1 MLIHIYIM
9 YSMDVK
15 KIKKYKV
22 GIDSETEAISMVTEP
37 AIESDFVFLSKDKA
51 IVKEAFSNDEK
62 HMVYGAVLRPDFPI
76 YRNDGENEY
85 YLEFTSESI
94 ERMARDYMM
103 NYRQGNVTIQHE
115 EYANE
120 VFMVESWIKQDMDK
134 DKSVSV
140 GLDKSLPIG
149 TWFCGFYVNNN
160 DVWERIKSGELK
172 GFSVEAMIDLEDFA
186 KVKKEDAFEMNES
199 FWSKLKSIVNEALGK
214 KEEKMEVNEPQP
226 TEPQPTVQEPKV
238 DEPIVTEPQQTVVEE
253 PKPTEPQP
261 TVQEPKVDEPQTTEP
276 QPTVVEEPKP
286 TEPQQTVQEPK
297 VDDPKTN
304 EPKVDEP
311 KPNEPNVD
319 DGKHLNDLIASL
331 REEISALKE
340 ANTVLVEKVNDL
352 GKMPSANPINV
363 NGQNG
368 TPSTYSSWRDMMA
381 KMI

>member
-1 MLIHIYIM
+1 
-9 YSMDVK
+9 MDVK

-51 IVKEAFSNDEK
+51 IVKEAFSTDEK

-160 DVWERIKSGELK
+160 DIWERIKSGELK

-186 KVKKEDAFEMNES
+186 KVKKEDEFEMNES

-214 KEEKMEVNEPQP
+214 KEEKMEVNEPQVN
-226 TEPQPTVQEPKV
+226 EPQPTVQEPKV
-238 DEPIVTEPQQTVVEE
+238 DD

-261 TVQEPKVDEPQTTEP
+261 T
-276 QPTVVEEPKP
+276 EPKP
-286 TEPQQTVQEPK
+286 TEPK
-297 VDDPKTN
+297 VDDPKPTEPQPTEPKPT
-304 EPKVDEP
+304 EPKVDDP
-311 KPNEPNVD
+311 KPNEPTEPKVD
-319 DGKHLNDLIASL
+319 DGNHLNDLIASL
-331 REEISALKE
+331 REEISALKD

-381 KMI
+381 TMI

>member
-1 MLIHIYIM
+1 MATR
-9 YSMDVK
+9 

-37 AIESDFVFLSKDKA
+37 AIESDFVFFSKDKD
-51 IVKEAFSNDEK
+51 IVKEAFSSDEK

-76 YRNDGENEY
+76 YRYDGENEY

-160 DVWERIKSGELK
+160 DIWERIKSGELK

-186 KVKKEDAFEMNES
+186 KVKKEDEFEMNET
-199 FWSKLKSIVNEALGK
+199 FWDKLKTIVNDALGK
-214 KEEKMEVNEPQP
+214 KEEKMEEQPIVNEP
-226 TEPQPTVQEPKV
+226 TV
-238 DEPIVTEPQQTVVEE
+238 
-253 PKPTEPQP
+253 
-261 TVQEPKVDEPQTTEP
+261 TEP

-286 TEPQQTVQEPK
+286 SEPTVVEEPKPTVEEPK
-297 VDDPKTN
+297 VEE
-304 EPKVDEP
+304 EPKKEEPKPTEEP
-311 KPNEPNVD
+311 KPND
-319 DGKHLNDLIASL
+319 DGNHLNDLIASL

-340 ANTVLVEKVNDL
+340 ANTVLAEKVNDL

-363 NGQNG
+363 NGKNG

-381 KMI
+381 NMI

>member
-51 IVKEAFSNDEK
+51 IVKEAFSTDEK

-186 KVKKEDAFEMNES
+186 KVKKEDEFEMNES

-226 TEPQPTVQEPKV
+226 T
-238 DEPIVTEPQQTVVEE
+238 VTEPQQTVQEPQTTEPKVVDEPKVDDPKTTEPTVQEPQTTE
-253 PKPTEPQP
+253 PKPT
-261 TVQEPKVDEPQTTEP
+261 EPKVDEPQTT
-276 QPTVVEEPKP
+276 EPKP

-297 VDDPKTN
+297 VD
-304 EPKVDEP
+304 EP
-311 KPNEPNVD
+311 KPNEPQTTEPKVD
-319 DGKHLNDLIASL
+319 DVNHINDLITSL

>member
-1 MLIHIYIM
+1 
-9 YSMDVK
+9 MDVK

-76 YRNDGENEY
+76 YRNDGEHEY

-186 KVKKEDAFEMNES
+186 KVKKEDEFEMNES
-199 FWSKLKSIVNEALGK
+199 FWDKLKSIVNEALGK
-214 KEEKMEVNEPQP
+214 KEEKMEVNEPQV
-226 TEPQPTVQEPKV
+226 TEPQQTVQEPKV
-238 DEPIVTEPQQTVVEE
+238 DEPIVTEPQPTVVEE
-253 PKPTEPQP
+253 PKQTEPQP
-261 TVQEPKVDEPQTTEP
+261 TVQEPK
-276 QPTVVEEPKP
+276 PT
-286 TEPQQTVQEPK
+286 EPK

-304 EPKVDEP
+304 EPTVQEP
-311 KPNEPNVD
+311 KVD
-319 DGKHLNDLIASL
+319 DGNHLNDLIASL

-340 ANTVLVEKVNDL
+340 ANNVLVEKVNDL

-381 KMI
+381 TMI

>member
-1 MLIHIYIM
+1 MTTR
-9 YSMDVK
+9 

-37 AIESDFVFLSKDKA
+37 AIESDFVFFSKDKD
-51 IVKEAFSNDEK
+51 IVKEAFSSDEK

-76 YRNDGENEY
+76 YRYDGENEY

-160 DVWERIKSGELK
+160 DIWERIKSGELK

-186 KVKKEDAFEMNES
+186 KVKKEDEFEMNET
-199 FWSKLKSIVNEALGK
+199 FWDKLKTIVNEALGK
-214 KEEKMEVNEPQP
+214 KEEKMEEQPIVNEPQP
-226 TEPQPTVQEPKV
+226 TVV
-238 DEPIVTEPQQTVVEE
+238 DEPKPTVVEE
-253 PKPTEPQP
+253 PKPSE
-261 TVQEPKVDEPQTTEP
+261 
-276 QPTVVEEPKP
+276 PTVVEEPKP
-286 TEPQQTVQEPK
+286 TVEEPK
-297 VDDPKTN
+297 VEE
-304 EPKVDEP
+304 EPKKEEPKPTEEP
-311 KPNEPNVD
+311 KPND
-319 DGKHLNDLIASL
+319 DGNHLNDLIASL

-363 NGQNG
+363 NGKNG
-368 TPSTYSSWRDMMA
+368 TPSTYSTWRDMMA
-381 KMI
+381 NMI

>member
-1 MLIHIYIM
+1 
-9 YSMDVK
+9 MDVK

-51 IVKEAFSNDEK
+51 IVKEAFSTDEK

-186 KVKKEDAFEMNES
+186 KVKKEDEFEMNES

-214 KEEKMEVNEPQP
+214 KEEKMEVNEPTV

-238 DEPIVTEPQQTVVEE
+238 DEPIVS
-253 PKPTEPQP
+253 EPQP
-261 TVQEPKVDEPQTTEP
+261 TVQEPQPTEP
-276 QPTVVEEPKP
+276 QPTVVDEPKVDDPKP
-286 TEPQQTVQEPK
+286 TEPTVQEPK
-297 VDDPKTN
+297 VDDGN
-304 EPKVDEP
+304 
-311 KPNEPNVD
+311 
-319 DGKHLNDLIASL
+319 HLNDLIASL
-331 REEISALKE
+331 REEISALKD

-381 KMI
+381 TMI

>member
-1 MLIHIYIM
+1 MTTR
-9 YSMDVK
+9 

-37 AIESDFVFLSKDKA
+37 AIESDFVFFSKDKD
-51 IVKEAFSNDEK
+51 IVKEAFSSDEK

-76 YRNDGENEY
+76 YRYDGENEY

-149 TWFCGFYVNNN
+149 TWFCGFYVNNH

-186 KVKKEDAFEMNES
+186 KVKKEDEFEMNET
-199 FWSKLKSIVNEALGK
+199 FWDKLKTIVNEALGK
-214 KEEKMEVNEPQP
+214 KEEKMEEQPIVNEPQP
-226 TEPQPTVQEPKV
+226 TAV
-238 DEPIVTEPQQTVVEE
+238 
-253 PKPTEPQP
+253 
-261 TVQEPKVDEPQTTEP
+261 TEP

-286 TEPQQTVQEPK
+286 SEPTVVEEPK
-297 VDDPKTN
+297 KDE
-304 EPKVDEP
+304 EPKAEEEPKKEEPKPTEEP
-311 KPNEPNVD
+311 KPND
-319 DGKHLNDLIASL
+319 DGNHLNDLIASL

-363 NGQNG
+363 NGKNG

-381 KMI
+381 NMI

>member
-1 MLIHIYIM
+1 MTTR
-9 YSMDVK
+9 

-37 AIESDFVFLSKDKA
+37 AIESDFVFFSKDKD
-51 IVKEAFSNDEK
+51 IVKEALSSDEK

-76 YRNDGENEY
+76 YRYDGENEY

-160 DVWERIKSGELK
+160 DIWERIKSGELK

-186 KVKKEDAFEMNES
+186 KVKKEDEFEMNET
-199 FWSKLKSIVNEALGK
+199 FWDKLKTIVNEALGK
-214 KEEKMEVNEPQP
+214 KEEKMEEQP
-226 TEPQPTVQEPKV
+226 
-238 DEPIVTEPQQTVVEE
+238 IVEE
-253 PKPTEPQP
+253 PTVTE
-261 TVQEPKVDEPQTTEP
+261 
-276 QPTVVEEPKP
+276 PTVVEEPKP
-286 TEPQQTVQEPK
+286 TEEPTVVEETKP
-297 VDDPKTN
+297 T
-304 EPKVDEP
+304 VDEP
-311 KPNEPNVD
+311 KVEEEPKKEEPKPTEEQKPND
-319 DGKHLNDLIASL
+319 DGNHLNDLIASL

-363 NGQNG
+363 NGKNG

-381 KMI
+381 NMI

>member
-1 MLIHIYIM
+1 MTTR
-9 YSMDVK
+9 

-37 AIESDFVFLSKDKA
+37 AIESDFVFFSKDKD
-51 IVKEAFSNDEK
+51 IVKEAFSSDEK

-76 YRNDGENEY
+76 YRYDGENEY

-160 DVWERIKSGELK
+160 DIWERIKSGELK

-186 KVKKEDAFEMNES
+186 KVKKEDEFEMNET
-199 FWSKLKSIVNEALGK
+199 FWDKLKTIVNEALGK
-214 KEEKMEVNEPQP
+214 KEEKMEEQPIVNEPQP
-226 TEPQPTVQEPKV
+226 TAV
-238 DEPIVTEPQQTVVEE
+238 
-253 PKPTEPQP
+253 
-261 TVQEPKVDEPQTTEP
+261 TEP

-286 TEPQQTVQEPK
+286 SEPTVVEEPKKDEEPK
-297 VDDPKTN
+297 VEE
-304 EPKVDEP
+304 EPKKEEPKPTEEP
-311 KPNEPNVD
+311 KPND
-319 DGKHLNDLIASL
+319 DGNHLNDLIASL

-340 ANTVLVEKVNDL
+340 ANTVLAEKVNDL

-363 NGQNG
+363 NGKNG

-381 KMI
+381 NMI

>member
-1 MLIHIYIM
+1 MFIHIYIM

-51 IVKEAFSNDEK
+51 IVKEAFSTDEK

-76 YRNDGENEY
+76 YRNDGEHEY

-160 DVWERIKSGELK
+160 EIWERIKSKELK

-186 KVKKEDAFEMNES
+186 KVKKEDEFEMNES

-214 KEEKMEVNEPQP
+214 KEEKMEVNEPQV
-226 TEPQPTVQEPKV
+226 TEPQQTVQEPKV
-238 DEPIVTEPQQTVVEE
+238 DEPIVTEPQQTVQEPQTTEPQTTE
-253 PKPTEPQP
+253 PKPTEPKPTEPKVDEPKTNEP
-261 TVQEPKVDEPQTTEP
+261 TVQEPKVD
-276 QPTVVEEPKP
+276 
-286 TEPQQTVQEPK
+286 
-297 VDDPKTN
+297 
-304 EPKVDEP
+304 
-311 KPNEPNVD
+311 
-319 DGKHLNDLIASL
+319 DGNHLNDLIASL

-340 ANTVLVEKVNDL
+340 ANNVLVEKVNDL

>member
-1 MLIHIYIM
+1 MFIHIYIM

-120 VFMVESWIKQDMDK
+120 VFMVESWIKQDMEK

-186 KVKKEDAFEMNES
+186 KVKKEDEFEMNET
-199 FWSKLKSIVNEALGK
+199 FWDKLKSIVNEALGK
-214 KEEKMEVNEPQP
+214 KEEKMEVNEPQVN
-226 TEPQPTVQEPKV
+226 EPQQTVQEPKV
-238 DEPIVTEPQQTVVEE
+238 NEPQVTEPQQTVVEE
-253 PKPTEPQP
+253 PKPTETQP
-261 TVQEPKVDEPQTTEP
+261 TVQEPQTTEP
-276 QPTVVEEPKP
+276 KP
-286 TEPQQTVQEPK
+286 TEPK

-304 EPKVDEP
+304 EPTVQEP
-311 KPNEPNVD
+311 KVD
-319 DGKHLNDLIASL
+319 DGNHINDLIASL

-340 ANTVLVEKVNDL
+340 ANNVLVEKVNDL

>member
-1 MLIHIYIM
+1 MTTR
-9 YSMDVK
+9 

-37 AIESDFVFLSKDKA
+37 AIESDFVFFSKDKD
-51 IVKEAFSNDEK
+51 IVKEAFSSDEK

-76 YRNDGENEY
+76 YRYDGENEY

-140 GLDKSLPIG
+140 GLDKSLPVG

-160 DVWERIKSGELK
+160 DIWERIKSGELK

-186 KVKKEDAFEMNES
+186 KVKKEDEFEMNET
-199 FWSKLKSIVNEALGK
+199 FWDKLKTIVNEALGK
-214 KEEKMEVNEPQP
+214 KEEKMEEQPIVNEPQP
-226 TEPQPTVQEPKV
+226 TA
-238 DEPIVTEPQQTVVEE
+238 VTEPQQTVVEE
-253 PKPTEPQP
+253 PKPSE
-261 TVQEPKVDEPQTTEP
+261 
-276 QPTVVEEPKP
+276 PTVVEEPKP
-286 TEPQQTVQEPK
+286 TVTEEPK
-297 VDDPKTN
+297 VEE
-304 EPKVDEP
+304 EPKPTEPKQTEEP
-311 KPNEPNVD
+311 KPND
-319 DGKHLNDLIASL
+319 DGNHLNDLMASL

-363 NGQNG
+363 NGKNG

-381 KMI
+381 NMI

>member
-1 MLIHIYIM
+1 MARYN
-9 YSMDVK
+9 
-15 KIKKYKV
+15 KIKRVKV
-22 GIDSETEAISMVTEP
+22 GVNSETDAISLVTEP

-51 IVKEAFSNDEK
+51 IVKEAFSTDEK

-186 KVKKEDAFEMNES
+186 KVKKEDEFEMNES

-214 KEEKMEVNEPQP
+214 KEEKMEVNEPQV
-226 TEPQPTVQEPKV
+226 TEPQQTVQEPKV
-238 DEPIVTEPQQTVVEE
+238 DEPQVTEPQQTVVEE

-261 TVQEPKVDEPQTTEP
+261 TVQETQTTEP
-276 QPTVVEEPKP
+276 QQ
-286 TEPQQTVQEPK
+286 TEQ
-297 VDDPKTN
+297 
-304 EPKVDEP
+304 KVDEP
-311 KPNEPNVD
+311 KPNEPTVQEPKVD
-319 DGKHLNDLIASL
+319 DGNHLNDLIASL

-340 ANTVLVEKVNDL
+340 ANNVLVEKVNDL

>member
-1 MLIHIYIM
+1 
-9 YSMDVK
+9 MDVK

-160 DVWERIKSGELK
+160 DIWERIKSGELK

-214 KEEKMEVNEPQP
+214 KEEKMEVNEPQV

-238 DEPIVTEPQQTVVEE
+238 DEPIVTEPQPTVQEPHTTEPKVDD
-253 PKPTEPQP
+253 PKPT
-261 TVQEPKVDEPQTTEP
+261 EPKVDEPKQT
-276 QPTVVEEPKP
+276 
-286 TEPQQTVQEPK
+286 EPK

-304 EPKVDEP
+304 EPTVQEP
-311 KPNEPNVD
+311 KVD

>member
-1 MLIHIYIM
+1 
-9 YSMDVK
+9 MDVK
-15 KIKKYKV
+15 KIKKYRV

-51 IVKEAFSNDEK
+51 IVKEAFSTDEK

-160 DVWERIKSGELK
+160 DIWERIKSGELK

-186 KVKKEDAFEMNES
+186 KVKKEDEFEMNET
-199 FWSKLKSIVNEALGK
+199 FWDKLKTIVNEALGK
-214 KEEKMEVNEPQP
+214 KEEKMEVNEPQVN
-226 TEPQPTVQEPKV
+226 EPQPTVQEPKV
-238 DEPIVTEPQQTVVEE
+238 DGPIVTEPQQTVVEE
-253 PKPTEPQP
+253 PKVQEPQQTVQEPQPTEPKVDDPKPNEP
-261 TVQEPKVDEPQTTEP
+261 TVQEPKVDD
-276 QPTVVEEPKP
+276 V
-286 TEPQQTVQEPK
+286 
-297 VDDPKTN
+297 N
-304 EPKVDEP
+304 
-311 KPNEPNVD
+311 
-319 DGKHLNDLIASL
+319 HLNDLIASL
-331 REEISALKE
+331 REEISALKD
-340 ANTVLVEKVNDL
+340 ANNVLVEKVNGL
-352 GKMPSANPINV
+352 GKMPSASPINV

-368 TPSTYSSWRDMMA
+368 TPSTYSAWRDMMA

>member
-1 MLIHIYIM
+1 MTTR
-9 YSMDVK
+9 

-37 AIESDFVFLSKDKA
+37 AIESDFVFFSKDKD
-51 IVKEAFSNDEK
+51 IVKEAFSSDEK

-76 YRNDGENEY
+76 YRYDGENEY

-160 DVWERIKSGELK
+160 DIWERIKSGELK

-186 KVKKEDAFEMNES
+186 KVKKEDEFEMNET
-199 FWSKLKSIVNEALGK
+199 FWDKLKTIVNEALGK
-214 KEEKMEVNEPQP
+214 KEEKMEEQPIVEEPK
-226 TEPQPTVQEPKV
+226 PTVEEPKPSEPTAV
-238 DEPIVTEPQQTVVEE
+238 EEPKPSEEPIVVEE
-253 PKPTEPQP
+253 PKPTVE
-261 TVQEPKVDEPQTTEP
+261 EPKVEEEPKK
-276 QPTVVEEPKP
+276 EEPKP
-286 TEPQQTVQEPK
+286 TE
-297 VDDPKTN
+297 
-304 EPKVDEP
+304 EP
-311 KPNEPNVD
+311 KPND
-319 DGKHLNDLIASL
+319 DGNHLNDLIASL

-340 ANTVLVEKVNDL
+340 ANTVLAEKVNDL

-363 NGQNG
+363 NGKNG

-381 KMI
+381 NMI

>member
-1 MLIHIYIM
+1 MTTR
-9 YSMDVK
+9 

-37 AIESDFVFLSKDKA
+37 AIESDFVFFSKDKD
-51 IVKEAFSNDEK
+51 IVKEAFSSDEK

-76 YRNDGENEY
+76 YRYDGENEY

-160 DVWERIKSGELK
+160 DIWERIKSGELK

-186 KVKKEDAFEMNES
+186 KVKKEDEFEMNET
-199 FWSKLKSIVNEALGK
+199 FWDKLKTIVNEALGK
-214 KEEKMEVNEPQP
+214 KEEKMEEQPIVNEPQP
-226 TEPQPTVQEPKV
+226 TAV
-238 DEPIVTEPQQTVVEE
+238 
-253 PKPTEPQP
+253 
-261 TVQEPKVDEPQTTEP
+261 TEP

-286 TEPQQTVQEPK
+286 SEEPTVVEEPKPTVEEPK
-297 VDDPKTN
+297 VEE
-304 EPKVDEP
+304 EPKKEEPKPTEEP
-311 KPNEPNVD
+311 KPND
-319 DGKHLNDLIASL
+319 DGNHLNDLIASL

-340 ANTVLVEKVNDL
+340 ANTVLAEKVNDL

-363 NGQNG
+363 NGKNG

-381 KMI
+381 NMI

>member
-1 MLIHIYIM
+1 MFRYIYSI

-51 IVKEAFSNDEK
+51 IVKEAFSSDEK

-186 KVKKEDAFEMNES
+186 KVKKEDEFEMNES

-214 KEEKMEVNEPQP
+214 KEEKMEVNEPQV
-226 TEPQPTVQEPKV
+226 TEPQQTVQEPKV
-238 DEPIVTEPQQTVVEE
+238 DEPIVTEPQQTVVDE
-253 PKPTEPQP
+253 PKVQEPQTTEPQQTDPKVDDPKPNEP
-261 TVQEPKVDEPQTTEP
+261 TVQEPKVE
-276 QPTVVEEPKP
+276 
-286 TEPQQTVQEPK
+286 
-297 VDDPKTN
+297 
-304 EPKVDEP
+304 
-311 KPNEPNVD
+311 
-319 DGKHLNDLIASL
+319 DGNHINDLIASL

-340 ANTVLVEKVNDL
+340 ANNVLVEKVNDL

>member
-51 IVKEAFSNDEK
+51 IVKEAFSSDEK

-160 DVWERIKSGELK
+160 EIWERIKSGELK

-186 KVKKEDAFEMNES
+186 KVKKEDEFEMNES
-199 FWSKLKSIVNEALGK
+199 FWDKLKSIVNEALGK
-214 KEEKMEVNEPQP
+214 KEEKMEVNEPQVN
-226 TEPQPTVQEPKV
+226 EPQPTVQEPKV
-238 DEPIVTEPQQTVVEE
+238 DEPIVTEPQTTE

-261 TVQEPKVDEPQTTEP
+261 TVQEPKPTEP
-276 QPTVVEEPKP
+276 QPTEPKQ
-286 TEPQQTVQEPK
+286 TETK
-297 VDDPKTN
+297 VD

-311 KPNEPNVD
+311 KPTEPKVD
-319 DGKHLNDLIASL
+319 DVNHINDLIASL
-331 REEISALKE
+331 KEEISALKE
-340 ANTVLVEKVNDL
+340 ANNVLVEKMNDL
-352 GKMPSANPINV
+352 GKMPSASPINV

>member
-1 MLIHIYIM
+1 MFIHIYIM

-214 KEEKMEVNEPQP
+214 KEEKMEVNEPQ
-226 TEPQPTVQEPKV
+226 VN
-238 DEPIVTEPQQTVVEE
+238 
-253 PKPTEPQP
+253 EPQP

-276 QPTVVEEPKP
+276 QPTVQEPKQTEP
-286 TEPQQTVQEPK
+286 QPTVTEPQQTVQEPK
-297 VDDPKTN
+297 PTEPKVDDPKPT
-304 EPKVDEP
+304 EPK
-311 KPNEPNVD
+311 VD

>member
-1 MLIHIYIM
+1 
-9 YSMDVK
+9 MDVK

-51 IVKEAFSNDEK
+51 IVKEAFSSDEK

-186 KVKKEDAFEMNES
+186 KVKKEDEFEMNES
-199 FWSKLKSIVNEALGK
+199 FWDKLKSIVNEALGK
-214 KEEKMEVNEPQP
+214 KEEKMEVNEPQVTEP
-226 TEPQPTVQEPKV
+226 QQTVQEPKIDEPIVTEPQPTVQEP
-238 DEPIVTEPQQTVVEE
+238 
-253 PKPTEPQP
+253 
-261 TVQEPKVDEPQTTEP
+261 QTTEP
-276 QPTVVEEPKP
+276 NP
-286 TEPQQTVQEPK
+286 TEPQQTEPK

-304 EPKVDEP
+304 EPTVQEPKVDDV
-311 KPNEPNVD
+311 N
-319 DGKHLNDLIASL
+319 HINDLIASL
-331 REEISALKE
+331 REEISSLKE
-340 ANTVLVEKVNDL
+340 ANNVLVEKVNDL

>member
-1 MLIHIYIM
+1 MTTR
-9 YSMDVK
+9 

-37 AIESDFVFLSKDKA
+37 AIESDFVFFSKDKD
-51 IVKEAFSNDEK
+51 IVKEAFSSDEK

-76 YRNDGENEY
+76 YRYDGENEY

-160 DVWERIKSGELK
+160 DIWERIKSGELK

-186 KVKKEDAFEMNES
+186 KVKKEDEFEMNET
-199 FWSKLKSIVNEALGK
+199 FWDKLKTIVNEALGK
-214 KEEKMEVNEPQP
+214 KEEKMEEQPIVNEPQP
-226 TEPQPTVQEPKV
+226 TAV
-238 DEPIVTEPQQTVVEE
+238 
-253 PKPTEPQP
+253 
-261 TVQEPKVDEPQTTEP
+261 TEP

-286 TEPQQTVQEPK
+286 SEPTVIEEPK
-297 VDDPKTN
+297 PTGE
-304 EPKVDEP
+304 EPKAEEEPKKEEPKPTEEP
-311 KPNEPNVD
+311 KPND
-319 DGKHLNDLIASL
+319 DGNHLNDLIASL

-340 ANTVLVEKVNDL
+340 ANTVLAEKVNDL

-363 NGQNG
+363 NGKNG
-368 TPSTYSSWRDMMA
+368 TPSTYSTWRDMMA
-381 KMI
+381 NMI

>member
-1 MLIHIYIM
+1 MTTR
-9 YSMDVK
+9 

-37 AIESDFVFLSKDKA
+37 AIESDFVFFSKDKD
-51 IVKEAFSNDEK
+51 IVKEAFSSDEK

-76 YRNDGENEY
+76 YRYDGENEY

-160 DVWERIKSGELK
+160 DIWERIKSGELK

-186 KVKKEDAFEMNES
+186 KVKKEDEFEMNET
-199 FWSKLKSIVNEALGK
+199 FWDKLKTIVNEALGK
-214 KEEKMEVNEPQP
+214 KEEKMEEQPIVNEPQP
-226 TEPQPTVQEPKV
+226 TV
-238 DEPIVTEPQQTVVEE
+238 
-253 PKPTEPQP
+253 
-261 TVQEPKVDEPQTTEP
+261 TEP

-286 TEPQQTVQEPK
+286 SEPTVVEEPKPTVEEPK
-297 VDDPKTN
+297 VEE
-304 EPKVDEP
+304 EPKKEEPKPTEEP
-311 KPNEPNVD
+311 KPND
-319 DGKHLNDLIASL
+319 DGNHLNDLIASL

-363 NGQNG
+363 NGKNG

-381 KMI
+381 NMI

>member
-1 MLIHIYIM
+1 MTTR
-9 YSMDVK
+9 

-37 AIESDFVFLSKDKA
+37 AIESDFVFFSKDKD
-51 IVKEAFSNDEK
+51 IVKEAFSSDEK

-76 YRNDGENEY
+76 YRYDGENEY

-160 DVWERIKSGELK
+160 DIWERIKSGELK

-186 KVKKEDAFEMNES
+186 KVKKEDEFEMNET
-199 FWSKLKSIVNEALGK
+199 FWDKLKTIVNDALGK
-214 KEEKMEVNEPQP
+214 KEEKMEEQPIVNEPQP
-226 TEPQPTVQEPKV
+226 TA
-238 DEPIVTEPQQTVVEE
+238 VTEPTVVEE
-253 PKPTEPQP
+253 PKPSE
-261 TVQEPKVDEPQTTEP
+261 
-276 QPTVVEEPKP
+276 PTVVEEPKP
-286 TEPQQTVQEPK
+286 TVEEPK
-297 VDDPKTN
+297 VEE
-304 EPKVDEP
+304 EPKKEEPKPTEEP
-311 KPNEPNVD
+311 KPND
-319 DGKHLNDLIASL
+319 DGNHLNDLIASL

-340 ANTVLVEKVNDL
+340 ANTVLAEKVNDL

-363 NGQNG
+363 NGKNG

-381 KMI
+381 NMI

>member
-1 MLIHIYIM
+1 
-9 YSMDVK
+9 MDVK
-15 KIKKYKV
+15 KIKKCKV
-22 GIDSETEAISMVTEP
+22 GINSETDAISMVTEP

-160 DVWERIKSGELK
+160 DVWERIRRKELK

-214 KEEKMEVNEPQP
+214 KEEKMEVNEPQV
-226 TEPQPTVQEPKV
+226 TEPQTTEPKV
-238 DEPIVTEPQQTVVEE
+238 DEPQPTEPQQTVVEE
-253 PKPTEPQP
+253 PKPTEPQH
-261 TVQEPKVDEPQTTEP
+261 TV
-276 QPTVVEEPKP
+276 
-286 TEPQQTVQEPK
+286 TEPQQTEPK
-297 VDDPKTN
+297 VDDPKPN
-304 EPKVDEP
+304 EPKVDDPKQTEP
-311 KPNEPNVD
+311 KVD

-352 GKMPSANPINV
+352 GKMPSTNPINV

>member
-1 MLIHIYIM
+1 MFRYIYSI
-9 YSMDVK
+9 YLMDVK

-22 GIDSETEAISMVTEP
+22 GINSETDAISMVTEP

-186 KVKKEDAFEMNES
+186 KVKKEDELFEMNES

-214 KEEKMEVNEPQP
+214 KEEKMEVNEPQVN
-226 TEPQPTVQEPKV
+226 EPQPTVQEPKV
-238 DEPIVTEPQQTVVEE
+238 DEPQHTEPQQTVVEE

-261 TVQEPKVDEPQTTEP
+261 T
-276 QPTVVEEPKP
+276 EPKP
-286 TEPQQTVQEPK
+286 TEPKVDDPNPNEPQSTVQEPK
-297 VDDPKTN
+297 VDDGN
-304 EPKVDEP
+304 
-311 KPNEPNVD
+311 
-319 DGKHLNDLIASL
+319 HINDLIASL
-331 REEISALKE
+331 KEEISALKE
-340 ANTVLVEKVNDL
+340 ANNVLVEKVNDL

>member
-1 MLIHIYIM
+1 MTTR
-9 YSMDVK
+9 

-37 AIESDFVFLSKDKA
+37 AIESDFVFFSKDKD
-51 IVKEAFSNDEK
+51 IVKEAFSSDEK

-76 YRNDGENEY
+76 YRYDGENEY

-160 DVWERIKSGELK
+160 DIWERIKSGELK

-186 KVKKEDAFEMNES
+186 KVKKDDEFEMNET
-199 FWSKLKSIVNEALGK
+199 FWDKLKTIVNEALGK
-214 KEEKMEVNEPQP
+214 KEEKMEEQPIVNEPQP
-226 TEPQPTVQEPKV
+226 T
-238 DEPIVTEPQQTVVEE
+238 VEE
-253 PKPTEPQP
+253 PKPSEP
-261 TVQEPKVDEPQTTEP
+261 TAVEEPKPSE
-276 QPTVVEEPKP
+276 PTVVEEPKP
-286 TEPQQTVQEPK
+286 TEEPK
-297 VDDPKTN
+297 VEEEPKPTEPKTT
-304 EPKVDEP
+304 EEP
-311 KPNEPNVD
+311 KPND
-319 DGKHLNDLIASL
+319 DGNHLNDLIASL

-340 ANTVLVEKVNDL
+340 ANTVLAEKVNDL

-363 NGQNG
+363 NGKNG

-381 KMI
+381 NMI

>member
-1 MLIHIYIM
+1 MLIYIYIM

-37 AIESDFVFLSKDKA
+37 AIDSDFVFLSKDKA

-186 KVKKEDAFEMNES
+186 KVKKEDEFEMNET
-199 FWSKLKSIVNEALGK
+199 FWDKLKSIVNEALGK
-214 KEEKMEVNEPQP
+214 KEEKMEVNEPQV
-226 TEPQPTVQEPKV
+226 TEPQQTVQEPQQTVQEPKV
-238 DEPIVTEPQQTVVEE
+238 DEPIVTEPQQTVQ
-253 PKPTEPQP
+253 EPQQ
-261 TVQEPKVDEPQTTEP
+261 TVQEPQTT
-276 QPTVVEEPKP
+276 EPKP
-286 TEPQQTVQEPK
+286 TEPQQT
-297 VDDPKTN
+297 
-304 EPKVDEP
+304 
-311 KPNEPNVD
+311 EPNVD
-319 DGKHLNDLIASL
+319 DPKNNEPTVQETKVDDVNHINDLIASL
-331 REEISALKE
+331 REEISALKD
-340 ANTVLVEKVNDL
+340 ANNVLVEKVNDL

-368 TPSTYSSWRDMMA
+368 TPSTYSSWREMMA
-381 KMI
+381 TMI

>member
-1 MLIHIYIM
+1 MTTR
-9 YSMDVK
+9 

-37 AIESDFVFLSKDKA
+37 AIESDFVFFSKDKD
-51 IVKEAFSNDEK
+51 IVKEAFSSDEK

-76 YRNDGENEY
+76 YRYDGENEY

-160 DVWERIKSGELK
+160 DIWERIKSGELK

-186 KVKKEDAFEMNES
+186 KVKKEDEFEMNET
-199 FWSKLKSIVNEALGK
+199 FWDKLKTIVNEALGK
-214 KEEKMEVNEPQP
+214 KEEKMEEQPIVEEPK
-226 TEPQPTVQEPKV
+226 PTVEEPKPS
-238 DEPIVTEPQQTVVEE
+238 EPTAVEE
-253 PKPTEPQP
+253 PKPTE
-261 TVQEPKVDEPQTTEP
+261 E
-276 QPTVVEEPKP
+276 PTVVEEPKKDEEPKVEEEPKP
-286 TEPQQTVQEPK
+286 TEPKPTE
-297 VDDPKTN
+297 
-304 EPKVDEP
+304 EP
-311 KPNEPNVD
+311 KPND
-319 DGKHLNDLIASL
+319 DGNHLNDLIASL

-363 NGQNG
+363 NGKNG

-381 KMI
+381 NMI

>member
-1 MLIHIYIM
+1 MLIYIYIM

-186 KVKKEDAFEMNES
+186 KVKKEDEFEMNES

-214 KEEKMEVNEPQP
+214 KEEKMEVNEPQV
-226 TEPQPTVQEPKV
+226 TEPQQTVQEPKV
-238 DEPIVTEPQQTVVEE
+238 DEPIVTEPQQTVQEPQTTEPKQTEPQTTE

-261 TVQEPKVDEPQTTEP
+261 T
-276 QPTVVEEPKP
+276 
-286 TEPQQTVQEPK
+286 EPK

-304 EPKVDEP
+304 EPTVQEPKVDDV
-311 KPNEPNVD
+311 N
-319 DGKHLNDLIASL
+319 HINDLIASL
-331 REEISALKE
+331 REEISALKD
-340 ANTVLVEKVNDL
+340 ANNVLVEKVNDL

>member
-1 MLIHIYIM
+1 MTTR
-9 YSMDVK
+9 

-22 GIDSETEAISMVTEP
+22 GVDSETEAISMVTEP
-37 AIESDFVFLSKDKA
+37 AIESDFVFFSKDKD
-51 IVKEAFSNDEK
+51 IVKEAFSSDEK

-76 YRNDGENEY
+76 YRYDGENEY

-160 DVWERIKSGELK
+160 DIWERIKSGELK

-186 KVKKEDAFEMNES
+186 KVKKEDEFEMNET
-199 FWSKLKSIVNEALGK
+199 FWDKLKTIVNEALGK
-214 KEEKMEVNEPQP
+214 KEEKMEEQ
-226 TEPQPTVQEPKV
+226 
-238 DEPIVTEPQQTVVEE
+238 PIVS
-253 PKPTEPQP
+253 
-261 TVQEPKVDEPQTTEP
+261 EP

-286 TEPQQTVQEPK
+286 IEEPTVVEEPKPTVEEPK
-297 VDDPKTN
+297 VEE
-304 EPKVDEP
+304 EPKPTEPTVKDEP
-311 KPNEPNVD
+311 KPND
-319 DGKHLNDLIASL
+319 DGNHLNDLIASL

-340 ANTVLVEKVNDL
+340 ANTVLAEKVNDL

-363 NGQNG
+363 NGKNG

-381 KMI
+381 NMI

>member
-1 MLIHIYIM
+1 MTTR
-9 YSMDVK
+9 

-37 AIESDFVFLSKDKA
+37 AIESDFVFFSKDKD
-51 IVKEAFSNDEK
+51 IVKEAFSSDEK

-76 YRNDGENEY
+76 YRYDGENEY

-160 DVWERIKSGELK
+160 DIWERIKSKELK

-186 KVKKEDAFEMNES
+186 KVKKEDEFEMNET
-199 FWSKLKSIVNEALGK
+199 FWDKLKTIVNEALGK
-214 KEEKMEVNEPQP
+214 KEEKMEEQPIVNEPQP
-226 TEPQPTVQEPKV
+226 T
-238 DEPIVTEPQQTVVEE
+238 VEE
-253 PKPTEPQP
+253 PKPSEP
-261 TVQEPKVDEPQTTEP
+261 TAVEEPKPSE
-276 QPTVVEEPKP
+276 PTVVEEPKP
-286 TEPQQTVQEPK
+286 TVTEEPK
-297 VDDPKTN
+297 VEE
-304 EPKVDEP
+304 EPKPTEPTVKEEP
-311 KPNEPNVD
+311 KPND
-319 DGKHLNDLIASL
+319 DGNHLNDLIASL

-340 ANTVLVEKVNDL
+340 ANTVLAEKVNDL

-363 NGQNG
+363 NGKNG

-381 KMI
+381 NMI

>member
-1 MLIHIYIM
+1 
-9 YSMDVK
+9 MDVK

-186 KVKKEDAFEMNES
+186 KVKKEDEFEMNES

-214 KEEKMEVNEPQP
+214 KEEKMEVNEPQ
-226 TEPQPTVQEPKV
+226 
-238 DEPIVTEPQQTVVEE
+238 VTEPQQTV
-253 PKPTEPQP
+253 Q
-261 TVQEPKVDEPQTTEP
+261 EPQTTEP
-276 QPTVVEEPKP
+276 KQTEPQQTVQEPQTTEPKP
-286 TEPQQTVQEPK
+286 TEPQQTEPKVDEPKTNEPTVQEPK
-297 VDDPKTN
+297 VDDKN
-304 EPKVDEP
+304 QI
-311 KPNEPNVD
+311 
-319 DGKHLNDLIASL
+319 NDLIASL

-340 ANTVLVEKVNDL
+340 ANNVLVEKVNDL

>member
-1 MLIHIYIM
+1 MNIN
-9 YSMDVK
+9 

-22 GIDSETEAISMVTEP
+22 GIDSETEAISLVTEP
-37 AIESDFVFLSKDKA
+37 AIESDFVFFSKDKD
-51 IVKEAFSNDEK
+51 IVKEAFSSDEK

-76 YRNDGENEY
+76 YRYDGENEY

-160 DVWERIKSGELK
+160 DIWERIKSGELK

-186 KVKKEDAFEMNES
+186 KVKKEDEFEMNETV
-199 FWSKLKSIVNEALGK
+199 WDKLKTIVNEALGK
-214 KEEKMEVNEPQP
+214 KEEKMEEQPIVNEPQP
-226 TEPQPTVQEPKV
+226 TA
-238 DEPIVTEPQQTVVEE
+238 VTEPTVVEE
-253 PKPTEPQP
+253 PKPSE
-261 TVQEPKVDEPQTTEP
+261 
-276 QPTVVEEPKP
+276 PTVVEEPKP
-286 TEPQQTVQEPK
+286 TVTEEPK
-297 VDDPKTN
+297 VEE
-304 EPKVDEP
+304 EPKKEEPKPTEEP
-311 KPNEPNVD
+311 KPND
-319 DGKHLNDLIASL
+319 DGNHLNDLIASL

-363 NGQNG
+363 NGKNG
-368 TPSTYSSWRDMMA
+368 TPSTYSTWRDMMA
-381 KMI
+381 NMI

>member
-1 MLIHIYIM
+1 MFIHIYIM

-186 KVKKEDAFEMNES
+186 KVKKEDEFEMNES

-214 KEEKMEVNEPQP
+214 KEEKMEVNEPQV
-226 TEPQPTVQEPKV
+226 TEPQQTVQEPKV
-238 DEPIVTEPQQTVVEE
+238 DEPIVTEPQQTV
-253 PKPTEPQP
+253 Q
-261 TVQEPKVDEPQTTEP
+261 EPQTT
-276 QPTVVEEPKP
+276 EPKP
-286 TEPQQTVQEPK
+286 TEPQQTEPKVDEPKSNKPTVQEPK
-297 VDDPKTN
+297 VDDKN
-304 EPKVDEP
+304 QI
-311 KPNEPNVD
+311 
-319 DGKHLNDLIASL
+319 NDLIASL
-331 REEISALKE
+331 REEISALKD
-340 ANTVLVEKVNDL
+340 ANNVLVEKVNDL

>member
-1 MLIHIYIM
+1 MTTR
-9 YSMDVK
+9 

-37 AIESDFVFLSKDKA
+37 AIESDFVFFSKDKD
-51 IVKEAFSNDEK
+51 IVKEAFSSDEK

-76 YRNDGENEY
+76 YRYDGENEY

-160 DVWERIKSGELK
+160 DIWERIKSGELK

-186 KVKKEDAFEMNES
+186 KVKKEDEFEMNET
-199 FWSKLKSIVNEALGK
+199 FWDKLKTIVNEALGK
-214 KEEKMEVNEPQP
+214 KEEKMEEQ
-226 TEPQPTVQEPKV
+226 
-238 DEPIVTEPQQTVVEE
+238 PIVN
-253 PKPTEPQP
+253 
-261 TVQEPKVDEPQTTEP
+261 EP
-276 QPTVVEEPKP
+276 QPTVVEEPKQTEEP
-286 TEPQQTVQEPK
+286 TVVEEPK
-297 VDDPKTN
+297 PT
-304 EPKVDEP
+304 VDEP
-311 KPNEPNVD
+311 KVEEEPKKEEPKPTEPTVKEEPKPND
-319 DGKHLNDLIASL
+319 DGNHLNDLIASL

-363 NGQNG
+363 NGKNG

-381 KMI
+381 NMI

>member
-1 MLIHIYIM
+1 MATR
-9 YSMDVK
+9 

-37 AIESDFVFLSKDKA
+37 AIESDFVFFSKDKD
-51 IVKEAFSNDEK
+51 IVKEAFSSDEK

-76 YRNDGENEY
+76 YRYDGENEY

-160 DVWERIKSGELK
+160 DIWERIKSGELK

-186 KVKKEDAFEMNES
+186 KVKKEDEFEMNET
-199 FWSKLKSIVNEALGK
+199 FWDKLKTIVNEALGK
-214 KEEKMEVNEPQP
+214 KEEKMEEQPIVNEPQP
-226 TEPQPTVQEPKV
+226 TVEEPKPS
-238 DEPIVTEPQQTVVEE
+238 EPTAVEE
-253 PKPTEPQP
+253 PKPTE
-261 TVQEPKVDEPQTTEP
+261 E
-276 QPTVVEEPKP
+276 PTVVEEPKKDEEPKVEEEPKP
-286 TEPQQTVQEPK
+286 TEPTVKE
-297 VDDPKTN
+297 
-304 EPKVDEP
+304 EP
-311 KPNEPNVD
+311 KPND
-319 DGKHLNDLIASL
+319 DGNHLNDLIASL

-363 NGQNG
+363 NGKNG
-368 TPSTYSSWRDMMA
+368 TPSTYSTWRDMMA
-381 KMI
+381 NMI

>member
-1 MLIHIYIM
+1 MTTR
-9 YSMDVK
+9 

-37 AIESDFVFLSKDKA
+37 AIESDFVFFSKDKD
-51 IVKEAFSNDEK
+51 IVKEAFSSDEK

-76 YRNDGENEY
+76 YRYDGENEY

-160 DVWERIKSGELK
+160 DIWERIKSGELK

-186 KVKKEDAFEMNES
+186 KVKKEDEFEMNET
-199 FWSKLKSIVNEALGK
+199 FWDKLKTIVNEALGK
-214 KEEKMEVNEPQP
+214 KEEKMEEQPIVNEPQP
-226 TEPQPTVQEPKV
+226 TVEEPKPSEPTAVEEPKPSEPTVVEEPKKDEEPKV
-238 DEPIVTEPQQTVVEE
+238 EEE
-253 PKPTEPQP
+253 PKPTEPKP
-261 TVQEPKVDEPQTTEP
+261 T
-276 QPTVVEEPKP
+276 EEPKP
-286 TEPQQTVQEPK
+286 
-297 VDDPKTN
+297 N
-304 EPKVDEP
+304 
-311 KPNEPNVD
+311 D
-319 DGKHLNDLIASL
+319 DGNHLNDLIASL

-363 NGQNG
+363 NGKNG

-381 KMI
+381 NMI

>member
-1 MLIHIYIM
+1 MFIHIYIM
-9 YSMDVK
+9 YQMDVK

-51 IVKEAFSNDEK
+51 IVKEAFSSDEK

-214 KEEKMEVNEPQP
+214 KEEKMEVNEPQ
-226 TEPQPTVQEPKV
+226 VN
-238 DEPIVTEPQQTVVEE
+238 
-253 PKPTEPQP
+253 EPQP
-261 TVQEPKVDEPQTTEP
+261 TVQEPKVDEPQVTEPQQTVVQEP
-276 QPTVVEEPKP
+276 QPTVQEPQTTEPQTTEPKP
-286 TEPQQTVQEPK
+286 TEPNVDDPKPNEPTEPK
-297 VDDPKTN
+297 VDDGN
-304 EPKVDEP
+304 
-311 KPNEPNVD
+311 
-319 DGKHLNDLIASL
+319 HINDLIASL
-331 REEISALKE
+331 KEEISALKE
-340 ANTVLVEKVNDL
+340 ANNVLVEKVNDL

>member
-1 MLIHIYIM
+1 
-9 YSMDVK
+9 MDVK

-51 IVKEAFSNDEK
+51 IVKEAFSTDEK

-160 DVWERIKSGELK
+160 DIWERIKSGELK

-186 KVKKEDAFEMNES
+186 KVKKEDEFEMNES

-214 KEEKMEVNEPQP
+214 KEEKMEVNEPQ
-226 TEPQPTVQEPKV
+226 VN
-238 DEPIVTEPQQTVVEE
+238 E

-261 TVQEPKVDEPQTTEP
+261 T
-276 QPTVVEEPKP
+276 EPKP
-286 TEPQQTVQEPK
+286 TEPK
-297 VDDPKTN
+297 VDDPKPNEPT
-304 EPKVDEP
+304 EPKVD
-311 KPNEPNVD
+311 
-319 DGKHLNDLIASL
+319 DGNHLNDLIASL
-331 REEISALKE
+331 REEISALKD

-381 KMI
+381 TMI